1 MLFLEVSVA
10 DASEFAPVLRV
21 RGEEIGGYRVLRAQ
35 GASVPNAIAA
45 VLLHLRDT
53 TGARPHIYSAWTEG
67 NPLKFLAKYI
77 LFGEGDIAPVTHELL
92 RQAEPDPARRPAIH
106 VG

>member
-1 MLFLEVSVA
+1 VLFLEVTVT
-10 DASEFAPVLRV
+10 DASEFAPTIQV
-21 RGEEIGGYRVLRAQ
+21 RGQEIGGYRVLRAE

-45 VLLHLRDT
+45 ILLHLRDT
-53 TGARPHIYSAWTEG
+53 TGRRPPIYFGWTEG
-67 NPLKFLAKYI
+67 NPLKYLARYI
-77 LFGEGDIAPVTHELL
+77 LFGEGDIAPVTHEVL

>member
-1 MLFLEVSVA
+1 M
-10 DASEFAPVLRV
+10 
-21 RGEEIGGYRVLRAQ
+21 LRAQ

-45 VLLHLRDT
+45 MLLYLRDM
-53 TGARPHIYSAWTEG
+53 TGTRPHIYFGWTEG
-67 NPLKFLAKYI
+67 NPLKYLAKYI
-77 LFGEGDIAPVTHELL
+77 LFGEGDIAPVTHEVL